1 MPIRHTATAA
11 LLAGSLALT
20 ACGSSD
26 PAPAAPGTPTEIS
39 VSLFG
44 TFGYDEVGL
53 FKEYEAA
60 NPGIT
65 IRYESTQGED
75 KYWPALQTRLASGSG
90 VADVQGIE
98 VGAHRRRRA
107 EPGRPVDGP
116 ARHPGER
123 RRRPLHRLEGE
134 GRHHS

>member
-1 MPIRHTATAA
+1 MHIRRTTFAA
-11 LLAGSLALT
+11 LLAAGSLALT
-20 ACGSSD
+20 ACGSSE
-26 PAPAAPGTPTEIS
+26 PAPAAPGGPTEIS

-75 KYWPALQTRLASGSG
+75 KYWPALQTRLSSGAG

-98 VGAHRRRRA
+98 V
-107 EPGRPVDGP
+107 
-116 ARHPGER
+116 ARIASKDTDAALSCFRESGED
-123 RRRPLHRLEGE
+123 
-134 GRHHS
+134 SK